1 MSVVRDQFSS
11 RIIFRIKIILAW
23 AGIGLL
29 GYGLWYGYGAMSII
43 SAYGAKNLCSCVF
56 VAGREPE
63 QVIAE
68 ELGTTLSALGTYTID
83 RSDSSAEGSVFG
95 LAQHRAIFRN
105 GLGCTL
111 VNGINE
117 DALRKQPFHGA
128 PPARLNDTLAWP
140 QGDRT
145 AASIPANIDT
155 TLLNA
160 AIREAFNETDPERLK
175 RTRAV
180 VVVYR
185 DTIIAEQY
193 APGFSK
199 TSPLMGWS
207 MTKSLTNALAGL
219 LSGDGKLDLTAPAAV
234 PEWHKKKGDP
244 RSAITLNHLMHASSG
259 LEWDEFYG
267 GPSDAT
273 RMLFLEPDAGAI
285 AAAKSAETGPDEIF
299 EYSSGTTN
307 IISGIVRRTIGDT
320 DYHRFPYDRLFR
332 KIGMNGM
339 LMEPDPSGT
348 FVGSSYSYAPAR
360 DWARFGLLYLHDG
373 VWLGERILP
382 EGWVTYTSTP
392 APAALRGEYGAQWWL
407 NAGEPGNP
415 SNRTYPDVPA
425 ESFQCEGF
433 EGQYVFVIPSKDL
446 VVVRL
451 GLTQGGDFDMN
462 GLVSGIIRSIR

>member
-1 MSVVRDQFSS
+1 MSVVKNQFSS
-11 RIIFRIKIILAW
+11 RIIFRLKIILAW

-56 VAGREPE
+56 VAGRDPE
-63 QVIAE
+63 QVIGE
-68 ELGTTLSALGTYTID
+68 ELGTTLSSLGSYTIN
-83 RSDSSAEGSVFG
+83 RADSSATGSVFG
-95 LAQHRAIFRN
+95 LARHKSIYRK

-111 VNGINE
+111 VNGLSEEAI
-117 DALRKQPFHGA
+117 RSQPFIGSA
-128 PPARLNDTLAWP
+128 VLPPSDTVPWP
-140 QGDRT
+140 QGDLLSDR
-145 AASIPANIDT
+145 IPSNIDT
-155 TLLNA
+155 ATLNA
-160 AIREAFNETDPERLK
+160 AIEKAFREEDPKFMK

-180 VVVYR
+180 VVVYK
-185 DTIIAEQY
+185 DTIIAERY
-193 APGFSK
+193 ANGFSRQ
-199 TSPLMGWS
+199 TPLMGWS
-207 MTKSLTNALAGL
+207 MTKSLTNALVGL
-219 LSGDGKLDLTAPAAV
+219 LTGDQKLNLSAAAAV
-234 PEWHKKKGDP
+234 PEWHEKKDDP

-259 LEWDEFYG
+259 LDWDEFYG

-273 RMLFLEPDAGAI
+273 RMLFLDADAGAF
-285 AAAKSAETGPDEIF
+285 AAKNNAETNPDAVF

-307 IISGIVRRTIGDT
+307 IISRIVRRTIGDR
-320 DYHRFPYDRLFR
+320 DYHQFPYRRLFR
-332 KIGMNGM
+332 KIGMHGM
-339 LMEPDPSGT
+339 VLEPDPSGT

-360 DWARFGLLYLHDG
+360 DWARFGLLYLNDG

-392 APAALRGEYGAQWWL
+392 APATPRGEYGAQWWL
-407 NAGEPGNP
+407 NAGERGNP

-425 ESFQCEGF
+425 DSFQCEGF

>member
-1 MSVVRDQFSS
+1 M
-11 RIIFRIKIILAW
+11 FRIKVILAW
-23 AGIGLL
+23 AGIGML

-56 VAGREPE
+56 VAGRDPE
-63 QVIAE
+63 QVIRE
-68 ELGTTLSALGTYTID
+68 ELGTTLSSLGSYTIN
-83 RSDSSAEGSVFG
+83 RSDSSAAGSVFG
-95 LAQHRAIFRN
+95 LARHKAIFRK

-111 VNGINE
+111 VNGLSEQAI
-117 DALRKQPFHGA
+117 RSQPFIGA
-128 PPARLNDTLAWP
+128 TVLPESDTIPWP
-140 QGDRT
+140 KGDLLTDR
-145 AASIPANIDT
+145 IPSNIDT
-155 TLLNA
+155 ATLNA
-160 AIREAFNETDPERLK
+160 AIEKAFREEDPKFMK

-180 VVVYR
+180 VVVYK
-185 DTIIAEQY
+185 DTIIAERY
-193 APGFSK
+193 ANGFSRQ
-199 TSPLMGWS
+199 TPLMGWS
-207 MTKSLTNALAGL
+207 MTKSLTNALVGL
-219 LSGDGKLDLTAPAAV
+219 LTGDQKLNLNAAAAV
-234 PEWHKKKGDP
+234 PGWHEKKDDP

-259 LEWDEFYG
+259 LDWDEFYG

-273 RMLFLEPDAGAI
+273 RMLFLDADAGAF
-285 AAAKSAETGPDEIF
+285 AAKNNAETKPDAVF

-307 IISGIVRRTIGDT
+307 IISRIVRKTIGDR
-320 DYHRFPYDRLFR
+320 DYHQFPYRRLFR

-339 LMEPDPSGT
+339 VIEPDPSGT

-415 SNRTYPDVPA
+415 SNRTYPDVPTD
-425 ESFQCEGF
+425 SFQCEGF
-433 EGQYVFVIPSKDL
+433 EGQYVFVIPSKNL